1 MITAELFPV
10 SLYIYSF
17 HQCRTIRKM
26 AKAISDTLDSKAEE
40 CINCWPSNL
49 GSKYQLLAS

>member
-17 HQCRTIRKM
+17 HQCRTIRKV

-40 CINCWPSNL
+40 CINCWPLNL